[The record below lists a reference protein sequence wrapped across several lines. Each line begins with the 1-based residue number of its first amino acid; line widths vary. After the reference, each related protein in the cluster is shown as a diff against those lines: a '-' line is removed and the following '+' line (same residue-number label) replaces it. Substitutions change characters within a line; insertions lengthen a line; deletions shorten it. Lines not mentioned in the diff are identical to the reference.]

1 MQLKQLAALG
11 ACALFFAGLAG
22 AQDQPPQRPPR
33 PSPDEAVKTIL
44 DLSEAQL
51 QQLKDLRE
59 SVAAQ
64 RQEHAT
70 EIRRLQQEG
79 PSVDLTA
86 RAKESARRGYETS
99 LKQNA
104 YWLGRLQTVHM
115 MGSDPREILTRSQ
128 RIDAVTPAL
137 LQEVFKKYFPLDRYT
152 AVTLMPEVAG
162 Q

>member
-1 MQLKQLAALG
+1 V
-11 ACALFFAGLAG
+11 GLS
-22 AQDQPPQRPPR
+22 QSWPQRGGGHIRVSFGAAPENIQSMTER
-33 PSPDEAVKTIL
+33 V
-44 DLSEAQL
+44 L
-51 QQLKDLRE
+51 Q
-59 SVAAQ
+59 
-64 RQEHAT
+64 

-79 PSVDLTA
+79 PSADLTA

-99 LKQNA
+99 MKQNA

-115 MGSDPREILTRSQ
+115 MNGDPHEILTRSQ

>member
-1 MQLKQLAALG
+1 MSFGAAPENI
-11 ACALFFAGLAG
+11 
-22 AQDQPPQRPPR
+22 QSMTER
-33 PSPDEAVKTIL
+33 V
-44 DLSEAQL
+44 L
-51 QQLKDLRE
+51 Q
-59 SVAAQ
+59 
-64 RQEHAT
+64 

-79 PSVDLTA
+79 PSTDLTA

-115 MGSDPREILTRSQ
+115 LGGDPGEILTRSQ
-128 RIDAVTPAL
+128 RIDAVTPTL

-152 AVTLMPEVAG
+152 AVTLVPEATA